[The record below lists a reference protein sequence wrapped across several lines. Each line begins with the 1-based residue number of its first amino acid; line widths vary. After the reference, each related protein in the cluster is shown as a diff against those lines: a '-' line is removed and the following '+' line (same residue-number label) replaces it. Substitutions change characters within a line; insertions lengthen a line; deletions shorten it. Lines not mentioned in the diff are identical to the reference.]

1 MDASGNMMSLH
12 TLPHQKEYVL
22 YLDSSMRKTCSVE
35 CPLDLPEVKEKG
47 IKVELDALG
56 LMRDMS
62 PKEYDELTKQLEND
76 TFMFVGHKKNT
87 LIYFGCKPMIK
98 RGNQYLQDNIQGAR
112 IVAVVITDELDN
124 KKIPEIAPNRKE
136 LKYKPLTSG
145 PFGESI
151 GLFIIS
157 N

>member
-1 MDASGNMMSLH
+1 MSLH
-12 TLPHQKEYVL
+12 TLPHKMEYVL
-22 YLDSSMRKTCSVE
+22 YLDSSMRQTCCVE
-35 CPLDLPEVKEKG
+35 CPLDIPELETDG

-56 LMRDMS
+56 LMREMS

-76 TFMFVGHKKNT
+76 TFMFVGHVKNT
-87 LIYFGCKPMIK
+87 LVYFGCKPMIK
-98 RGNQYLQDNIQGAR
+98 RGNQYLKDNISGAR
-112 IVAVVITDELDN
+112 IVAVVITDQLDN
-124 KKIPEIAPNRKE
+124 KKIPEIAPHRKE

-151 GLFIIS
+151 GSFIIS

>member
-1 MDASGNMMSLH
+1 MDPSGNMMSLH
-12 TLPHQKEYVL
+12 TQPHKMEYVL
-22 YLDSSMRKTCSVE
+22 YMDSSMRQTCCVE
-35 CPLDLPEVKEKG
+35 CPLDIPELETDG

-56 LMRDMS
+56 LMREMS

-76 TFMFVGHKKNT
+76 TYMFVGHVKNT
-87 LIYFGCKPMIK
+87 LVYFGCKPMIK
-98 RGNQYLQDNIQGAR
+98 RGNQYLKDNISGAR
-112 IVAVVITDELDN
+112 IVAVVITDQLDN
-124 KKIPEIAPNRKE
+124 KKIPEIAPQRAE

-151 GLFIIS
+151 GSFIIS

>member
-1 MDASGNMMSLH
+1 
-12 TLPHQKEYVL
+12 
-22 YLDSSMRKTCSVE
+22 
-35 CPLDLPEVKEKG
+35 
-47 IKVELDALG
+47 
-56 LMRDMS
+56 
-62 PKEYDELTKQLEND
+62 
-76 TFMFVGHKKNT
+76 
-87 LIYFGCKPMIK
+87 MIK
-98 RGNQYLQDNIQGAR
+98 RGNQYLQDNIPGAR

-151 GLFIIS
+151 GSFIIS

>member
-1 MDASGNMMSLH
+1 MDPSGNMMSLH
-12 TLPHQKEYVL
+12 TQPHKMEYVL
-22 YLDSSMRKTCSVE
+22 YMDSSMRQTCCVE
-35 CPLDLPEVKEKG
+35 CPLDIPELETDG

-56 LMRDMS
+56 LMREMS

-87 LIYFGCKPMIK
+87 LVYFGCKPMIK
-98 RGNQYLQDNIQGAR
+98 RGNQYLQDNIDGAR
-112 IVAVVITDELDN
+112 IVMVVITDELDN
-124 KKIPEIAPNRKE
+124 KKIPEIAPHRKE
-136 LKYKPLTSG
+136 LKYQPLTSG

-151 GLFIIS
+151 GSIIIS

>member
-1 MDASGNMMSLH
+1 MDPSGNMMSLH
-12 TLPHQKEYVL
+12 TLPHKQEYVL
-22 YLDSSMRKTCSVE
+22 YLDSSMRKTCKVV
-35 CPLDLPEVKEKG
+35 CPLKIPELEDEG
-47 IKVELDALG
+47 IKFELDALG
-56 LMRDMS
+56 LMREMS
-62 PKEYDELTKQLEND
+62 PKEYDEITKQLEND

-98 RGNQYLQDNIQGAR
+98 RGNQYLQGNIPGAR
-112 IVAVVITDELDN
+112 IVAVVITDQLDN
-124 KKIPEIAPNRKE
+124 KKIPEIAPHRKE

>member
-1 MDASGNMMSLH
+1 MDPSGNMMSLH
-12 TLPHQKEYVL
+12 TLPHKKEYVL
-22 YLDSSMRKTCSVE
+22 YLDSSMRQTCCVE
-35 CPLDLPEVKEKG
+35 CPLDIPELETG
-47 IKVELDALG
+47 DIKVELDALG
-56 LMRDMS
+56 LMREMS

-87 LIYFGCKPMIK
+87 LVYFGCKPMIK
-98 RGNQYLQDNIQGAR
+98 RGNDYLKDNIPGAR
-112 IVAVVITDELDN
+112 IVAVVITDQLAN
-124 KKIPEIAPNRKE
+124 KKIPEIAPQRKE
-136 LKYKPLTSG
+136 LKYEPLTSG

>member
-1 MDASGNMMSLH
+1 MDPSGNMMSLH
-12 TLPHQKEYVL
+12 TLPHKKEYVL
-22 YLDSSMRKTCSVE
+22 YLDSSMRQTCCVE
-35 CPLDLPEVKEKG
+35 VPLDLPELKEKG
-47 IKVELDALG
+47 IEVEIDALA
-56 LMRDMS
+56 LMRDLS

-76 TFMFVGHKKNT
+76 TFMFVGHVKNT
-87 LIYFGCKPMIK
+87 LVYFGCKPMIK
-98 RGNQYLQDNIQGAR
+98 RGNQYLQDNIHGAR
-112 IVAVVITDELDN
+112 ITAVVITDELDN

-151 GLFIIS
+151 GSFIIS

>member
-1 MDASGNMMSLH
+1 MSLH
-12 TLPHQKEYVL
+12 TLPHKQEYVL
-22 YLDSSMRKTCSVE
+22 YLDSSMRKTCKVE
-35 CPLDLPEVKEKG
+35 YPLKIPELEDEG
-47 IKVELDALG
+47 IKFELDALG
-56 LMRDMS
+56 LMREMS
-62 PKEYDELTKQLEND
+62 PKEYDEITKQLEND

-98 RGNQYLQDNIQGAR
+98 RGNQYLQGNIPGAR
-112 IVAVVITDELDN
+112 IVAVVITDQLDN

-151 GLFIIS
+151 GSFIIS

>member
-1 MDASGNMMSLH
+1 MDSSGNMMSLH
-12 TLPHQKEYVL
+12 TQPHKKEYVL
-22 YLDSSMRKTCSVE
+22 YLDSSMRQTCSVE
-35 CPLDLPEVKEKG
+35 CPLDLPELKEKG

-56 LMRDMS
+56 IMRDMS

-76 TFMFVGHKKNT
+76 TFMFVGHVRNT
-87 LIYFGCKPMIK
+87 LVYFGCKPMIK
-98 RGNQYLQDNIQGAR
+98 RGNQYLKDNIPGAR
-112 IVAVVITDELDN
+112 IVAVVITDQLAN

-136 LKYKPLTSG
+136 LKYEPLKSG

>member
-1 MDASGNMMSLH
+1 MDPSGNMMSLH
-12 TLPHQKEYVL
+12 TLPHKKEYVL
-22 YLDSSMRKTCSVE
+22 YLDSSMRQTCCVE
-35 CPLDLPEVKEKG
+35 VPLDLPELKEKG
-47 IKVELDALG
+47 IEVEIDALA

-76 TFMFVGHKKNT
+76 TFMFVGHKKNK

-98 RGNQYLQDNIQGAR
+98 RGNQYLQDNIPGAR
-112 IVAVVITDELDN
+112 IVAVVITDQLDN

-151 GLFIIS
+151 GSFIIS